1 MTDKEEVDVNEK
13 FTNLLFAEENAQ
25 RIGYLEGYEIGKT
38 QLTDGFHLGYHR
50 TSLIAAQLGY
60 YSGVLEQYLNNNT
73 CNSEKNIQIAQQLLK
88 DIYNFPRINDETV
101 DISKAF
107 DNIKFK
113 YAKFCS
119 LTKIS
124 SSYPEAD
131 KLDF

>member
-1 MTDKEEVDVNEK
+1 MTDEEEVDVNEK
-13 FTNLLFAEENAQ
+13 FTNLLLAEENAEH
-25 RIGYLEGYEIGKT
+25 IGYMEGYEIGKK

-60 YSGVLEQYLNNNT
+60 YSGVLEQYLNINK
-73 CNSEKNIQIAQQLLK
+73 CNSEKNIQIAEQLLR
-88 DIYNFPRINDETV
+88 DIYNFPKFNDETV

-119 LTKIS
+119 LTKIC
-124 SSYPEAD
+124 SSYPEVD